1 MRFITVFLRFI
12 QSNSVYLCC
21 FASLQN
27 ILYAHSNRNTT
38 SANILSL
45 FKRKSRHRTVVLK
58 KHPLRTPA
66 VAIKIINGNNIV
78 DPCTFPLITSQDK
91 VLSKRT
97 DNRKKDASMRRC
109 WIYQCFLNWAAR
121 GYASLYAVD
130 VRSARRSSEHI
141 FDAERIW
148 PFFGSPSGI
157 KFTVQEILDA

>member
-21 FASLQN
+21 LTSLQN

-66 VAIKIINGNNIV
+66 VALKIINGNNIV

-91 VLSKRT
+91 VLSKST
-97 DNRKKDASMRRC
+97 GKLTPWKKMH
-109 WIYQCFLNWAAR
+109 QC
-121 GYASLYAVD
+121 G
-130 VRSARRSSEHI
+130 
-141 FDAERIW
+141 DAEFINVSLIGLHEAMHHSMLLM
-148 PFFGSPSGI
+148 FGQHAVHQNIYLTLSIYDRSLAAPP
-157 KFTVQEILDA
+157 A